1 MLYNTASTKVHR
13 VLFAI
18 VLALAVG
25 TGGLMSGL
33 QSEIRTSSSVCL
45 NEIFPKSCDSPFP
58 DFVELYNV
66 GADQDIYGWTIVI
79 NSTSYP
85 LEGTIPSGG
94 YVVVT
99 GFDLPAPSQ
108 GACVRLLDASG
119 SSIDQYCY
127 RFPSCDLS
135 FGRMPDGGSSW
146 SDGLS
151 PSPGESNAPVTETPI
166 LEPTATETP
175 IPTPTPTA
183 SSAPTDMPTPAP
195 TMTHTPTTAP
205 SATNSPQP
213 SRTATRTATPSL
225 SLTPLPSATITRT
238 PTTTTN
244 QATATNTMA
253 VVSSATATPSP
264 TLSRTATPTLPASQ
278 ARICLSEFLPAPR
291 SVDWDGNGQA
301 DSRDEW
307 IELYN
312 ASETDVDLGGWTLDD
327 RAGQGSN
334 PHVFAAGTMIAS
346 GGYAVFFLRDTG
358 VALNNDGDEI
368 RLLAPDGQLVDQ
380 VAYEHAQYDVSYSR
394 TGTCTGAWVTDLVPS
409 PGQANPVPTP
419 SPTVTPS
426 PRSPI
431 YLPLAFRQAT

>member
-1 MLYNTASTKVHR
+1 MPYNAASTRIHR
-13 VLFAI
+13 VLFVF

-33 QSEIRTSSSVCL
+33 RSEIRANASICL
-45 NEIFPKSCDSPFP
+45 NEIFPKPCDSPFS
-58 DFVELYNV
+58 DFVELYNL
-66 GADQDIYGWTIVI
+66 GTAQDIYGWALVI

-119 SSIDQYCY
+119 SSVDQYCY

-135 FGRMPDGGSSW
+135 FGRVPDGGSSW

-151 PSPGESNAPVTETPI
+151 PSPGESNAPVTETPRPTSTATP
-166 LEPTATETP
+166 LPTDTLTPLPTATRTF
-175 IPTPTPTA
+175 
-183 SSAPTDMPTPAP
+183 
-195 TMTHTPTTAP
+195 TTAP

-213 SRTATRTATPSL
+213 SRTATRTVTPPTSVTPPPTTPTTSPPTQTPTPTVL
-225 SLTPLPSATITRT
+225 STGTATIT
-238 PTTTTN
+238 PP
-244 QATATNTMA
+244 
-253 VVSSATATPSP
+253 V
-264 TLSRTATPTLPASQ
+264 SQ
-278 ARICLSEFLPAPR
+278 AQICLSEFLPAPR
-291 SVDWDGNGQA
+291 SVDWDGDGQA
-301 DSRDEW
+301 NSRDEW

-312 ASETDVDLGGWTLDD
+312 ASETDIDLGGWTLDD

-346 GGYAVFFLRDTG
+346 GGYAIFFLRDTG

-368 RLLAPDGQLVDQ
+368 RLLAPDGRLVDQ
-380 VAYEHAQYDVSYSR
+380 VTYERAQYDVSYSR
-394 TGTCTGAWVTDLVPS
+394 MGTCTGAWVTDLAPS
-409 PGQANPVPTP
+409 PGRANPVPTP
-419 SPTVTPS
+419 SPP
-426 PRSPI
+426 SPI
-431 YLPLAFRQAT
+431 YLPLAFRPAS